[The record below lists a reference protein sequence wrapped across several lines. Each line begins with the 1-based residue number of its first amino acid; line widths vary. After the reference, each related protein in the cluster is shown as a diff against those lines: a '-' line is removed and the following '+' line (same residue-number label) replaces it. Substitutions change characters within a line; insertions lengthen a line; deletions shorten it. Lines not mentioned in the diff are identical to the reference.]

1 MKKNIVLAAVVI
13 SFTAMTALAQMM
25 GNSKGTGDQ
34 QHQMG
39 SHQSQQMM
47 GGQMMNQGMMR
58 DMSSIMGQMNE
69 IMQKMSQS
77 MEQQNGMDRT
87 NMQEMSKIMNEMS
100 VTMRVM
106 SQQMAKGNMDT
117 ALMKKMQDRIN
128 TMNQIMGSVEKGRK

>member
-1 MKKNIVLAAVVI
+1 MKKIFVSAAIVI
-13 SFTAMTALAQMM
+13 SLTAVTALAQM

-47 GGQMMNQGMMR
+47 GGQMMNQGMIR
-58 DMSSIMGQMNE
+58 DMSSMMNQMNE

-77 MEQQNGMDRT
+77 MEQQNIMDRA

-100 VTMRVM
+100 ATMRVM

-117 ALMKKMQDRIN
+117 ALMKKMQKGIN
-128 TMNQIMGSVEKGRK
+128 TMNQIMDSMEKRNR